1 MPSLDGARRDGT
13 RKPRPFSVSLPKI
26 AGDPT
31 SKRTLTSLPAKE
43 LWELGEQYS
52 EVKVGEPFPSPLKS
66 WLRSLWNDRGMKVVV
81 AGGEE
86 ATIPERYRR
95 QSFHTIC
102 LEVALIMSACKQP
115 AVVRALLAWG
125 SGQGVSHMLNGTRSA
140 HSFFEH
146 LDRLFKPTYRPTDQ
160 DILRCRQK
168 TTGISETAFHHRGM
182 HYRSVSL
189 SSEVRIRQTGY
200 RAHVLRGQQNIRR
213 WRATERAAEVVSGG
227 REISRSCVADEEP
240 RTQGTLLRERHGTRV
255 PGVSLRIRCASH
267 SGLLEAHA
275 DLLIPNPSSSTPL
288 FPSAPQQNLHE
299 DRNSNQMQEALMLFD
314 SICNSRWFAQTA
326 MILFLNKQDVF
337 TARVP
342 VSSITSHFPDY
353 EGTRVPSIL
362 LLRTASEPDGG
373 AYR

>member
-1 MPSLDGARRDGT
+1 MGACNSTEGGRRPEWEPTSQDLAQSKAIDRLLRDDEDKLASEVKMLLLGPGSSGKSTILKQMKLIHLSGFTDAEVEMYRQQIFQNLRDGM
-13 RKPRPFSVSLPKI
+13 KACL
-26 AGDPT
+26 ALMEQEGME
-31 SKRTLTSLPAKE
+31 LTNPDLLE

-86 ATIPERYRR
+86 ATIPESLPY
-95 QSFHTIC
+95 
-102 LEVALIMSACKQP
+102 
-115 AVVRALLAWG
+115 
-125 SGQGVSHMLNGTRSA
+125 
-140 HSFFEH
+140 FFEH

-182 HYRSVSL
+182 HYRIFDVGGQRSERRKWVHCFENVTALVFLASL
-189 SSEVRIRQTGY
+189 SGY
-200 RAHVLRGQQNIRR
+200 
-213 WRATERAAEVVSGG
+213 
-227 REISRSCVADEEP
+227 D
-240 RTQGTLLRERHGTRV
+240 
-255 PGVSLRIRCASH
+255 
-267 SGLLEAHA
+267 
-275 DLLIPNPSSSTPL
+275 
-288 FPSAPQQNLHE
+288 QNLHE

-353 EGTRVPSIL
+353 EGDPHDPIAGQEYFRARFLRLNRSTSKEIYTHYTTAVDTKLVKVVFASVSDVIL
-362 LLRTASEPDGG
+362 SRNLNALML
-373 AYR
+373 